1 MLYIYNDKT
10 IVPNTLTEKR
20 RKKIVKIKKFFSKM
34 ASITRDSNGF
44 ENVDEFWDASGI
56 LYYTVTVIS
65 KLISFLSLQ

>member
-1 MLYIYNDKT
+1 
-10 IVPNTLTEKR
+10 
-20 RKKIVKIKKFFSKM
+20 M

-56 LYYTVTVIS
+56 PYYTVTVIS

>member
-1 MLYIYNDKT
+1 LQKLNLLF
-10 IVPNTLTEKR
+10 TLTEKIL
-20 RKKIVKIKKFFSKM
+20 KFVKIKKVFLAKM

-56 LYYTVTVIS
+56 PYYTVTVIS